1 VALSI
6 HARVLARAAEILG
19 GVAVLSDYL
28 QVPREVLMLWIKD
41 EREPTTT
48 AFFHAVDLLL
58 DHDMGNFSRFG
69 KPAQKR
75 G

>member
-19 GVAVLSDYL
+19 GVAALSDYL
-28 QVPREVLMLWIKD
+28 QVPREILMLWIKD
-41 EREPTTT
+41 EREPTTA

-58 DHDMGNFSRFG
+58 DHDVGNFGSFG
-69 KPAQKR
+69 KAAPKR